1 MNKKIGVIVMTPVVL
16 AMLATY
22 VGFVDSQVARPRPGA
37 QAAKEWEK
45 PKDGSLY
52 VWEQPTRNLQTLLV
66 LKVIDGGTFEGA
78 YLVPVTVKIPGREKA
93 TDKASFE
100 ALDKVIGGRLVN
112 ASLRGKNAQGV
123 VVGDIYLGDKSKD
136 DPDAPSGWLTDY
148 FKAPAVSPR
157 PARPK

>member
-1 MNKKIGVIVMTPVVL
+1 MGKRFYVMAALLLSAAVFSAIST
-16 AMLATY
+16 A
-22 VGFVDSQVARPRPGA
+22 QVARPRPGA
-37 QAAKEWEK
+37 AQPKEWEK
-45 PKDGSLY
+45 PKDGALY
-52 VWEQPTRNLQTLLV
+52 VLEIPSRNLQTLLV

-136 DPDAPSGWLTDY
+136 DPDAPNGWLTDY
-148 FKAPAVSPR
+148 FKAPAVAPR
-157 PARPK
+157 PARPAQPK